1 MTAPPVDRT
10 PRRSRLFYR
19 KEKLQGACWEYEIAG
34 GWLVVPVDSSTRH
47 ILRHAFRFYRP
58 REATRRTHD
67 RIEVVQRAAA
77 EQWFFPD
84 RWFSLLRFTTDT
96 DATIGY
102 YVNFS
107 RPLSEVRRD
116 YYADI
121 DLELDLW
128 IDLDG
133 TVTEL
138 DRDEF
143 EREIDSARLPSDWAR
158 EVMEAASNVTLAVAD
173 CVARNGP
180 DVEKTRDPT
189 FGIPEFILLA

>member
-1 MTAPPVDRT
+1 MSVPPAG
-10 PRRSRLFYR
+10 PPARRHRLFYR

-34 GWLVVPVDSSTRH
+34 GWLDVPVDSANRR
-47 ILRHAFRFYRP
+47 ILRHSFRFYRP
-58 REATRRTHD
+58 REATRRTCD
-67 RIEVVQRAAA
+67 GVDIVQRAAA

-84 RWFSLLRFTTDT
+84 RWFSLLRFTTDN

-107 RPLSEVRRD
+107 RPLNEVRRD

-133 TVTEL
+133 TMTEL

-143 EREIDSARLPSDWAR
+143 EREIASDRLPPEWA
-158 EVMEAASNVTLAVAD
+158 EAVTEAARSVTMAVRE

-180 DVEKTRDPT
+180 DVEKTRDPLY
-189 FGIPEFILLA
+189 GIPEFILRA

>member
-1 MTAPPVDRT
+1 MSAHSANAPT
-10 PRRSRLFYR
+10 RRSRLFYR

-34 GWLVVPVDSSTRH
+34 GWLLVSVDSTTRH
-47 ILRHAFRFYRP
+47 ILRHSFRFYRP
-58 REATRRTHD
+58 REAIRRTID
-67 RIEVVQRAAA
+67 GTEVVHRAAA

-84 RWFSLLRFTTDT
+84 RWFSLLRFTTDS

-107 RPLSEVRRD
+107 HPLSEVRRD

-133 TVTEL
+133 TITEL

-143 EREIDSARLPSDWAR
+143 EREIDSDRLPPAWA
-158 EVMEAASNVTLAVAD
+158 EAVTEAAGSVTLAMAD

-180 DVEKTRDPT
+180 DVEKTRDPQ